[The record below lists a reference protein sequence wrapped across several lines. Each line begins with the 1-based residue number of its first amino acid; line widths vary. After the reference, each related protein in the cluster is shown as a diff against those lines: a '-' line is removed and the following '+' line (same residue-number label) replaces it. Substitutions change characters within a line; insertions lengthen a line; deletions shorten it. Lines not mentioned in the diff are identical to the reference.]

1 MSQDTSYTAEEIAQ
15 LLKISK
21 LKVYDLIKK
30 GELPSYRVGKQMRVD
45 ASDLEAYK
53 QHSRSNQAAK
63 NTATVAGMATDTV
76 TAAPFSLSDASP
88 VPVLP
93 TLSGSGSP
101 QPSKQA
107 GRSIVITGQDMSLD
121 ILATYLERSMPAD
134 RPLRSYAGSL
144 DSLIAMYHGE
154 SDIVSTHLLDGDTG
168 EYNLPYIRKLLVGF
182 PYIVIHMLA
191 RSAGFYV
198 QKGNPKGITS
208 WAHLQQK
215 GLTLINRERGSG
227 ARVLLDEQLRLL
239 GISPASLIGYES
251 EENSHLA
258 VAGKVARGEADIG
271 IGIEKAA
278 KIVDGVE
285 FIPLIQEK
293 YDLVMLKKPEN
304 RAWIHSVI
312 EILRST
318 PFRSELS
325 SIHGYDLSE
334 SGNVVYET
342 LE

>member
-1 MSQDTSYTAEEIAQ
+1 MSENTSYTTEELAR

-45 ASDLEAYK
+45 HSDLEAYK
-53 QHSRSNQAAK
+53 QNSRSSG
-63 NTATVAGMATDTV
+63 TS
-76 TAAPFSLSDASP
+76 AAPQGAAP
-88 VPVLP
+88 VPLQTGTPFVLP
-93 TLSGSGSP
+93 PATFSPPLHLPPSASGTA
-101 QPSKQA
+101 KTA
-107 GRSIVITGQDMSLD
+107 VTNIVITGQDMSLD
-121 ILATYLERSMPAD
+121 ILATHLERNLPSS

-182 PYIVIHMLA
+182 SYLVVHMLT

-198 QKGNPKGITS
+198 QQGNPRNICS
-208 WAHLQQK
+208 WQDLQQP
-215 GLTLINRERGSG
+215 GLKLINRERGSG
-227 ARVLLDEQLRLL
+227 VRVLLDEQLRLH
-239 GISPASLIGYES
+239 GISTAGLSGYET

-258 VAGKVARGEADIG
+258 VAGRVARGEADVG

-278 KIVDGVE
+278 KIIDGLE
-285 FIPLIQEK
+285 FIPLIRER

-304 RAWIHSVI
+304 EHWVNAVLD
-312 EILRST
+312 ILRS
-318 PFRSELS
+318 PAFKNELN
-325 SIHGYDLSE
+325 SIHSYDLTGTGE
-334 SGNVVYET
+334 IIYET
-342 LE
+342 

>member
-1 MSQDTSYTAEEIAQ
+1 MSEEISYTTEEIAR

-53 QHSRSNQAAK
+53 QHSRSAA
-63 NTATVAGMATDTV
+63 AGKHAGPIGGEPDPAP
-76 TAAPFSLSDASP
+76 AAPSSP
-88 VPVLP
+88 AVAQPY
-93 TLSGSGSP
+93 LSGTSQLGKSP
-101 QPSKQA
+101 
-107 GRSIVITGQDMSLD
+107 GRDIVITGQDMSLD
-121 ILATYLERSMPAD
+121 ILATYLERALPAD

-168 EYNLPYIRKLLVGF
+168 EYNIPYIRRLLVGF
-182 PYIVIHMLA
+182 PYIVVHMLT

-208 WAHLQQK
+208 WNHLDQA
-215 GLTLINRERGSG
+215 GITLVNRERGSG

-239 GISPASLIGYES
+239 GISASALRGYDT

-258 VAGKVARGEADIG
+258 VAGRVARGEADVG

-278 KIVDGVE
+278 RIVDGID
-285 FIPLIQEK
+285 FIPLIQER

-304 RAWIHSVI
+304 KAWIGSVI
-312 EILRST
+312 EILRS
-318 PFRSELS
+318 PAFRSELG
-325 SIHGYDLSE
+325 SIYGYDLSE

-342 LE
+342 L

>member
-1 MSQDTSYTAEEIAQ
+1 MSQEISYTTEEIAR

-53 QHSRSNQAAK
+53 QHSRSGAAGK
-63 NTATVAGMATDTV
+63 HAGPIGGEPVSAPV
-76 TAAPFSLSDASP
+76 PAAPSSP
-88 VPVLP
+88 AIAQPYH
-93 TLSGSGSP
+93 SGTSQSGKS
-101 QPSKQA
+101 S
-107 GRSIVITGQDMSLD
+107 GRDIVITGQDMSLD
-121 ILATYLERSMPAD
+121 ILATYLERSQLAD

-168 EYNLPYIRKLLVGF
+168 EYNIPYIRRLLVGF
-182 PYIVIHMLA
+182 PYIVVHMLT

-198 QKGNPKGITS
+198 QKGNPNGITS
-208 WAHLQQK
+208 WSHLNQE
-215 GLTLINRERGSG
+215 GITLINRERGSG
-227 ARVLLDEQLRLL
+227 ARVLLDEQLRLI
-239 GISPASLIGYES
+239 GVSPSGLRGYDTV
-251 EENSHLA
+251 ENSHLA
-258 VAGKVARGEADIG
+258 VAGRVARGEADVG

-278 KIVDGVE
+278 RVVDGID
-285 FIPLIQEK
+285 FIPLIQER

-304 RAWIHSVI
+304 KAWISSVI
-312 EILRST
+312 EILRSAA
-318 PFRSELS
+318 FRSELG
-325 SIHGYDLSE
+325 SIYGYDLSE

-342 LE
+342 L

>member
-1 MSQDTSYTAEEIAQ
+1 MSQDTSYTTEEIAQ

-45 ASDLEAYK
+45 ASDLETYK
-53 QHSRSNQAAK
+53 QHSRSGQSTK
-63 NTATVAGMATDTV
+63 NTFTGATPSSLAPSITES
-76 TAAPFSLSDASP
+76 AAVQSP
-88 VPVLP
+88 IM
-93 TLSGSGSP
+93 LSGNS
-101 QPSKQA
+101 QPGKTS

-121 ILATYLERSMPAD
+121 ILATYLERSLPAD

-182 PYIVIHMLA
+182 PYIVVHMLT

-208 WAHLQQK
+208 WTHLMQP

-239 GISPASLIGYES
+239 GISPANLLGYET

-278 KIVDGVE
+278 KIVDGID
-285 FIPLIQEK
+285 FIPLIQER

-304 RAWIHSVI
+304 RMWIQSVI
-312 EILRST
+312 DILRSAA
-318 PFRSELS
+318 FRSELG
-325 SIHGYDLSE
+325 SIHGYDLSQ
-334 SGNVVYET
+334 SGNVLYET
-342 LE
+342 L